1 VDEDHKE
8 SGMNAIQFL
17 KNEHD
22 KAKRAFAEIQAAS
35 GSQRAQLWANLEPEL
50 KTHEQ
55 IEEEALYGPVAQEV
69 GPKDESLKEWQE
81 QHHEEVSE
89 AEAVIEEI
97 DDLDPSADEWIE
109 KVEELKETLEHHI
122 QEEEGTIWPRIEQAW
137 DRSKLEHAG
146 PHTRRPCRPAL
157 PRSRRTLRS

>member
-1 VDEDHKE
+1 
-8 SGMNAIQFL
+8 MNAIQFL

-146 PHTRRPCRPAL
+146 QQMEML
-157 PRSRRTLRS
+157 KQQKRSRAA